1 LGSVGLH
8 GIAWARGIIARV
20 GCEVEA
26 LLHRA
31 DADRDCSGFG
41 APGTL
46 DRSGP
51 SVDGSGLESIQG
63 AALRE
68 TLDLWERVD
77 ALGKWECE
85 AHRAAQARVGPET
98 RREERAD
105 GQAPALHA
113 LVFTPASQLPPDHA
127 DYSEN
132 GDPGTE
138 WEGGTGGASTLAV
151 PLGTDLRLPSGSG
164 QAWVTAVVAIARG
177 QQLVGSV
184 RSGRGTASSGAW
196 GAQEEGIAEALGT
209 VREQVREALREIEV
223 LAPET
228 ENRGYRRE
236 WPTPARI
243 RRNRGEVAAHLRAA
257 FRELWERAG
266 GAEAHGGPTERA
278 DGDGEPATWSLP

>member
-1 LGSVGLH
+1 M
-8 GIAWARGIIARV
+8 
-20 GCEVEA
+20 
-26 LLHRA
+26 
-31 DADRDCSGFG
+31 
-41 APGTL
+41 
-46 DRSGP
+46 
-51 SVDGSGLESIQG
+51 QG
-63 AALRE
+63 AALGK

-228 ENRGYRRE
+228 ESRGYRRE

-243 RRNRGEVAAHLRAA
+243 RRRRGEVAAHL
-257 FRELWERAG
+257 
-266 GAEAHGGPTERA
+266 
-278 DGDGEPATWSLP
+278 